1 MALNTRGSTDK
12 TEDLKQGDIIK
23 EKTENQNPQYER
35 KKNSTT
41 HDRYMDAVMLFYRW
55 MIFLF
60 SVILCLTGTRYS
72 DYGYAVI
79 ESLAVAAI
87 YNGAVTAY
95 VLTGGKRAYSIQYF
109 DVIMI
114 MLLVMFSG
122 GIRSD
127 LFIFTYFIIGFC
139 GINNDVAHTMK
150 TGIVCAL
157 LYTVTCIFADRL
169 YVAGINYATLVI
181 RDLLYLMAA
190 FSISRVCY
198 EVKRYDDMR
207 KKEFRLARTDKLT
220 GLANRHYFD
229 QKLKEEVEYAVSR
242 GTVLNI
248 LMFDL
253 DNFKNFNDTFGHVS
267 GDKLLVLFSD
277 IIRQCVRKS
286 DIPVRYGGEE
296 FMIIIRDLDIIIAK
310 SVGDRIRR
318 QLEKQRIYLGQQE
331 EKARVTV
338 SCGISQFPTHSNNIK
353 DVIEHA
359 DQALYYAKEIGK
371 NIVVCYDEMGKSR
384 EALGNGPFK
393 L

>member
-1 MALNTRGSTDK
+1 VIF
-12 TEDLKQGDIIK
+12 IIN
-23 EKTENQNPQYER
+23 ERTENQNPQVGR
-35 KKNSTT
+35 KKNNTA
-41 HDRYMDAVMLFYRW
+41 HDKHIDAVMLFYRW
-55 MIFLF
+55 LIFLF
-60 SVILCLTGTRYS
+60 SVILCFTGIRYEA
-72 DYGYAVI
+72 YGYAII

-95 VLTGGKRAYSIQYF
+95 ILIGRKRAYTIQYL
-109 DVIMI
+109 DITVI

-122 GIRSD
+122 GIRSE
-127 LFIFTYFIIGFC
+127 LFIFTFFIIGFC
-139 GINNDVAHTMK
+139 GINNDVANTMK
-150 TGIVCAL
+150 TGIVCAI
-157 LYTVTCIFADRL
+157 LYTGTCIFADRL
-169 YVAGINYATLVI
+169 YMAGINYATLVI
-181 RDLLYLMAA
+181 RDFLYLMAA

-229 QKLKEEVEYAVSR
+229 QKLKEEVDYAVNR
-242 GTVLNI
+242 GSVLNI
-248 LMFDL
+248 LMFDM

-296 FMIIIRDLDIIIAK
+296 FMIIIRDLDIFIAK

-331 EKARVTV
+331 EKAKVTV
-338 SCGISQFPTHSNNIK
+338 SCGIAQFPTHSTNIK
-353 DVIEHA
+353 DVIERA

-371 NIVVCYDEMGKSR
+371 NIIVCYDEIGKSR
-384 EALGNGPFK
+384 DTLSGAPFK

>member
-1 MALNTRGSTDK
+1 MIF
-12 TEDLKQGDIIK
+12 IIK
-23 EKTENQNPQYER
+23 EKTGTQNTQYGR
-35 KKNSTT
+35 NKGSNT
-41 HDRYMDAVMLFYRW
+41 HDRHIGAVMLFYRW
-55 MIFLF
+55 LIFLF
-60 SVILCLTGTRYS
+60 SVILCFTGTGYRE
-72 DYGYAVI
+72 YGYAII

-95 VLTGGKRAYSIQYF
+95 ILTGGKRAYSIQYL
-109 DVIMI
+109 DIIVI

-122 GIRSD
+122 GIRSE
-127 LFIFTYFIIGFC
+127 LFIFTFFIIGFC
-139 GINNDVAHTMK
+139 GINNDVANTMK
-150 TGIVCAL
+150 TGVVSAM
-157 LYTVTCIFADRL
+157 LYTVTCIFADKL
-169 YVAGINYATLVI
+169 YPAGINYAALVI
-181 RDLLYLMAA
+181 RDLVFLMAA

-229 QKLKEEVEYAVSR
+229 QKLKEEVDYTVSR
-242 GTVLNI
+242 GSVLNI

-253 DNFKNFNDTFGHVS
+253 DNFKNFNDTFGHMS

-277 IIRQCVRKS
+277 IIRRCVRKS

-296 FMIIIRDLDIIIAK
+296 FMIIIRDLDIFIAK

-331 EKARVTV
+331 EKTKVTV
-338 SCGISQFPTHSNNIK
+338 SCGLAQFPTHSNNIK
-353 DVIEHA
+353 DVIECA

-371 NIVVCYDEMGKSR
+371 NIVVCFDEVGKSR
-384 EALGNGPFK
+384 DVLENELLKN
-393 L
+393 